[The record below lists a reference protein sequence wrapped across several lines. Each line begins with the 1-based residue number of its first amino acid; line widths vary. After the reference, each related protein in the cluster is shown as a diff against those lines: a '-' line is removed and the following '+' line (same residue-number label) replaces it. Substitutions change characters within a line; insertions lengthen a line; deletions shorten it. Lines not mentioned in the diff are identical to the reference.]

1 MLADALVA
9 CYAGCGEFNMESCGS
24 AIEEF
29 VQASPSPQLPYQ
41 LEAALFCIVAVP
53 DRASKRSINPM
64 SNLIAN
70 VLIDPQRRTIMREL
84 WNEVLATLVEAGRRP
99 ADEFK

>member
-1 MLADALVA
+1 
-9 CYAGCGEFNMESCGS
+9 
-24 AIEEF
+24 
-29 VQASPSPQLPYQ
+29 
-41 LEAALFCIVAVP
+41 
-53 DRASKRSINPM
+53 M